1 MEEKPVVLVLDDDA
15 SEVEALTEVLESNG
29 YQACAARNGHDALE
43 IVEKRRPPVG
53 VIDLVLPGMNGLEVV
68 EQIGKKSP
76 CTECIILTAYASSE
90 SAIKAI
96 GLGAYSYMTKP
107 YSVDQLLLTIR
118 RAFEKHETEE
128 AFRNSEEK
136 YRALFENAQEAILLS
151 ELESGRVIDLN
162 TEAEGL
168 LKKPRTEIRGKHR
181 EELYPREL
189 KDKYEHAFLDHVDV
203 GRPYDFEAEM
213 VLGDGSQIPVRVRTL
228 TTTFGDRKV
237 VQSIIWDATARKKA
251 EEALKDLIDGDERL
265 KKFLVG
271 REMKLVEMKKEV
283 NALRKELG
291 KKKKY
296 REESSI
302 VEKPKKRGTGN
313 E

>member
-15 SEVEALTEVLESNG
+15 DEVEALSEVLEANG
-29 YQACAARNGHDALE
+29 YRACAANNGHDALE
-43 IVEKRRPPVG
+43 IVEKNHPPVSI
-53 VIDLVLPGMNGLEVV
+53 IDLMLPGMNGLEVV

-96 GLGAYSYMTKP
+96 GLGAYNYMTKP

-118 RAFEKHETEE
+118 RAFEKHDTEE

-136 YRALFENAQEAILLS
+136 YRALFENAQEAIVLS
-151 ELESGRVIDLN
+151 ELESGCVIDAN
-162 TEAEGL
+162 SEAETL
-168 LKKPRTEIRGKHR
+168 LKKSRRDIRGKHR
-181 EELYPREL
+181 SELYPREL
-189 KDKYEHAFLDHVDV
+189 KDKYEHAFLDHIDT
-203 GRPYDFEAEM
+203 GRPRDFEAEM
-213 VLGDGSQIPVRVRTL
+213 VLGNGSQIPVRIRTL
-228 TTTFGDRKV
+228 TTTLGDRKV
-237 VQSIIWDATARKKA
+237 VQSIIWDATARKKI
-251 EEALKDLIDGDERL
+251 EEAVQDLAGGDEKL
-265 KKFLVG
+265 KRFLVG

-283 NALRKELG
+283 NALREEMG

-302 VEKPKKRGTGN
+302 IKKSKK
-313 E
+313 

>member
-1 MEEKPVVLVLDDDA
+1 MEEKPTVLVLDDDVG
-15 SEVEALTEVLESNG
+15 EVEALTEVLESNG
-29 YQACAARNGHDALE
+29 YKAFTANNGREALE
-43 IVEKRRPPVG
+43 IVEKCKPSVSI
-53 VIDLVLPGMNGLEVV
+53 IDLMLPGMNGLEVV

-107 YSVDQLLLTIR
+107 YSVDQLLLIVR
-118 RAFEKHETEE
+118 RAFEKHETDE

-136 YRALFENAQEAILLS
+136 YRALFENAQEAIVLS

-162 TEAEGL
+162 AEAETL
-168 LKKPRTEIRGKHR
+168 LKRLRKDIRGKHR
-181 EELYPREL
+181 CELYPREL
-189 KDKYEHAFLDHVDV
+189 RDKYEHAFLDHIDI
-203 GRPYDFEAEM
+203 GHPGDFQAEM
-213 VLGDGSQIPVRVRTL
+213 VLGDGSQIPVHVRTL
-228 TTTFGDRKV
+228 TTTLGDRKV

-251 EEALKDLIDGDERL
+251 EEAVKNLVDGDEKL
-265 KKFLVG
+265 KRFLVG

-296 REESSI
+296 LEESSI
-302 VEKPKKRGTGN
+302 VEEPKK
-313 E
+313 